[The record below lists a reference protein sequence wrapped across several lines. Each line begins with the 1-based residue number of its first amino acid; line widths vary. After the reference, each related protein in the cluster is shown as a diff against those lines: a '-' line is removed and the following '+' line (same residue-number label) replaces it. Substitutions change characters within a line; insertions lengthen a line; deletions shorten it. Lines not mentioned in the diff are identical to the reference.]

1 MGYSR
6 VPYTGYSRVLR
17 GAAGFSRVRTIMLR
31 VKPGASPSRSVFMI
45 QPGTRADA
53 SCHGTP
59 SNHRGYS
66 EYSQGGSE
74 YPQGVLR
81 VLTRGTQRSGFM
93 IPPGADTS
101 CMRGRYSRGTKAVL
115 ERYSRGTLMD
125 TIAACGRSV
134 RLFVGL
140 PVAVLSA
147 CCSFVCLPVV
157 VLSACCSFVCLP
169 VVGLFRAFV
178 RLFACCCFVC
188 VLLL

>member
-1 MGYSR
+1 MEVLQGYCVGYSS
-6 VPYTGYSRVLR
+6 VPYIGYSRVLR
-17 GAAGFSRVRTIMLR
+17 GYSGVLSGTHDHAAREARRVAVEERLHDPTGNARRRQLPR
-31 VKPGASPSRSVFMI
+31 YSEYS
-45 QPGTRADA
+45 Q
-53 SCHGTP
+53 
-59 SNHRGYS
+59 GYS
-66 EYSQGGSE
+66 EYSQGGSD
-74 YPQGVLR
+74 YPHGVLR

-157 VLSACCSFVCLP
+157 VL
-169 VVGLFRAFV
+169 
-178 RLFACCCFVC
+178 FACCCFDVA
-188 VLLL
+188 VARSPATRRRQDRK